1 MLFQV
6 YTENGVKKIKYLTA
20 DTGTGAPVGTIIEM
34 PENRC
39 PQGYLPMGEQFDET
53 VYPALYQYLGTN
65 TTPYKRSS
73 VTRANPVQL
82 SWTALNTAYY
92 APDDGEVIISTGTQR
107 IDIYI
112 NDERVGMTTIGQVS
126 AFEVK
131 KGDKFLFDDASTGG
145 SIYMV
150 WFIQNMGYCFIKA
163 TSGLTENQQENV
175 LNTINDNL
183 SYSTT
188 EHKTGKKYNG
198 KDVYSKTIYVNNM
211 ADFPISTGIINVDE
225 VLKMTTTGK
234 DLSNYYNI
242 PYYTVSVG
250 TLYYCAVYFHPDDG
264 TLRYE
269 GNVQTQKVIC
279 TLEYT
284 KTTD

>member
-20 DTGTGAPVGTIIEM
+20 DTGAGAPVGTIIEM

-39 PQGYLPMGEQFDET
+39 PQGYLPMGVQFDET

-92 APDDGEVIISTGTQR
+92 APDDGEVIISTGSQR

-150 WFIQNMGYCFIKA
+150 WFIQNTGYCFIKA

-188 EHKTGKKYNG
+188 EHKTGKKWIDG
-198 KDVYSKTIYVNNM
+198 KPIYQITKPILSTVVHDEWSLAGYQSASALFGSNVDTLVNTLIIGELFMPTIASKTQGLFTRGFNIV
-211 ADFPISTGIINVDE
+211 TG
-225 VLKMTTTGK
+225 
-234 DLSNYYNI
+234 NI
-242 PYYTVSVG
+242 V
-250 TLYYCAVYFHPDDG
+250 
-264 TLRYE
+264 
-269 GNVQTQKVIC
+269 
-279 TLEYT
+279 LEYT
-284 KTTD
+284 KTT